1 MKRTLLLSMM
11 CAFFVAF
18 ATQSINAQGGTNDV
32 LASNNVLSIKSVSE
46 STNTV
51 ENFRNFEIEVNESGN
66 YYAQFWLQP
75 AKYAN
80 GSYTTFKVYVN
91 DELVGTIKP
100 TKGNWQSVSIDKKST
115 LKLNSG
121 TNVIS
126 IATNAPE
133 FPDVESVRLSKD
145 AGVAAFSSK
154 AYDSYLESAT
164 KSKGIPKI
172 ESYEETDATTFGATP
187 YSAGMT
193 VRQNIPLKYSFYKT
207 FSFTAEQEIFIT
219 SSSHV
224 EHAFDMFYYG
234 KEKSFIAYPDSFL
247 RPVIPVRPSTP
258 GQLSNYST
266 INPSFIGDSVH
277 TYPSINAKLR
287 TIYTP
292 ATSEEIQGMNWKGVS
307 ERAVNS
313 SNVYVAT
320 LKITIPK
327 TGIYMIKL
335 RSANDRVLSIAD
347 LNVDGV
353 YYYENVPIYYARI
366 DCVMPADGNSYA
378 ALTMCNNQGT
388 DDPLLFVEGNVGERI
403 VGYNDDTPSQKKQ
416 YFDLDAWDS
425 YIRQE
430 YRVKTTGLH
439 VSSYS
444 SSKPES
450 KCIVMGGISEEAE
463 ASGKSMISPRTKT
476 NETTERS
483 NIENENTILISPK
496 SPEILS
502 SINISS
508 QEKINAIHVY
518 NMSGVK
524 TATYTVNDNRTTIPL
539 SELNINSSGLYIF
552 SIETEDGYTSQQK
565 VSVR

>member
-11 CAFFVAF
+11 CAFFVTF
-18 ATQSINAQGGTNDV
+18 ATLSINAQGSTNDV

-100 TKGNWQSVSIDKKST
+100 TKGNWQSASIDKKST

-121 TNVIS
+121 NNVIS

-207 FSFTAEQEIFIT
+207 FSFTAGQEIFIT

-224 EHAFDMFYYG
+224 EHAIDIFYYG
-234 KEKSFIAYPDSFL
+234 KQKTMQSDTTHL
-247 RPVIPVRPSTP
+247 RPYIPTKTSVS
-258 GQLSNYST
+258 QYST
-266 INPSFIGDSVH
+266 INPPYIIDS
-277 TYPSINAKLR
+277 
-287 TIYTP
+287 TILKPMRPVKFVTLYTP
-292 ATSEEIQGMNWKGVS
+292 ATSEEIQGLNWKGVS
-307 ERAVNS
+307 EKAVNS
-313 SNVYVAT
+313 SNIYVAT
-320 LKITIPK
+320 IRLTIPK
-327 TGIYMIKL
+327 SGIYMIKL

-347 LNVDGV
+347 LNVNGL

-378 ALTMCNNQGT
+378 ALTMCNNQGI
-388 DDPLLFVEGNVGERI
+388 DDPLLFVEGSVGGRI
-403 VGYNDDTPSQKKQ
+403 VGYNDDAPSQIKQ

-425 YIRQE
+425 YLRQV
-430 YRVKTTGLH
+430 YRVKTTSLH

-476 NETTERS
+476 NETIERS
-483 NIENENTILISPK
+483 NIKNENTILISPK

-508 QEKINAIHVY
+508 QEKINAIQVY

>member
-100 TKGNWQSVSIDKKST
+100 TKGNWQSASIDKKST

-121 TNVIS
+121 NNVIS

-187 YSAGMT
+187 YSVGMT

-207 FSFTAEQEIFIT
+207 FSFTAGQEIFIT

-224 EHAFDMFYYG
+224 EHAIDIFYYG
-234 KEKSFIAYPDSFL
+234 KQRTAQLDTTHF
-247 RPVIPVRPSTP
+247 RPYIPTKTSVS
-258 GQLSNYST
+258 QYST
-266 INPSFIGDSVH
+266 INPPYIKDS
-277 TYPSINAKLR
+277 TFLKPIRPAKFL

-292 ATSEEIQGMNWKGVS
+292 ATSEEIQGMNWKGLS
-307 ERAVNS
+307 EKAVNS

-320 LKITIPK
+320 IRLTIPK
-327 TGIYMIKL
+327 SGIYMVKM
-335 RSANDRVLSIAD
+335 RSANDRVLSVAD
-347 LNVDGV
+347 LNVNGV
-353 YYYENVPIYYARI
+353 YYYENTPIYYAYI
-366 DCVMPADGNSYA
+366 NCVMLADGNSYA
-378 ALTMCNNQGT
+378 ALTMCDNQGV
-388 DDPLLFVEGNVGERI
+388 DDPLLFVEGSTGGRI
-403 VGYNDDTPSQKKQ
+403 VGYNDDAPANKAK
-416 YFDLDAWDS
+416 YYDLDSWDS
-425 YIRQE
+425 YIRQT
-430 YRVKTTGLH
+430 YRFPTSGLH
-439 VSSYS
+439 ISSYS

-450 KCIVMGGISEEAE
+450 KCIIMGNISEEAE
-463 ASGKSMISPRTKT
+463 ASSKSMIPPRAKA
-476 NETTERS
+476 NVDTEKS
-483 NIENENTILISPK
+483 NIGVENTILISPK
-496 SPEILS
+496 SPDLTS
-502 SINISS
+502 SITISS
-508 QEKINAIHVY
+508 KEEINAIQVY
-518 NMSGVK
+518 NISGIK
-524 TATYTVNDNRTTIPL
+524 TATYIVDDYRTTIPL

-552 SIETEDGYTSQQK
+552 SIETKNGNISQQK
-565 VSVR
+565 ISVR

>member
-1 MKRTLLLSMM
+1 MERTLLLSMI
-11 CAFFVAF
+11 CAFFVTF
-18 ATQSINAQGGTNDV
+18 ATLSINAQGSTNDV

-100 TKGNWQSVSIDKKST
+100 TKGNWQSASIDKKST

-121 TNVIS
+121 NNVIS

-133 FPDVESVRLSKD
+133 FPDVESVRLSKN

-207 FSFTAEQEIFIT
+207 FSFTAGQEIFIT

-224 EHAFDMFYYG
+224 EHAIDIFYYG
-234 KEKSFIAYPDSFL
+234 KQKTMQSDTTHL
-247 RPVIPVRPSTP
+247 RPYIPTKTSVS
-258 GQLSNYST
+258 QYST
-266 INPSFIGDSVH
+266 INPPYIIDS
-277 TYPSINAKLR
+277 
-287 TIYTP
+287 TILKPMRPVKFVTLYTP
-292 ATSEEIQGMNWKGVS
+292 ATSEEIQGLNWKGVS
-307 ERAVNS
+307 EKAVNS
-313 SNVYVAT
+313 SNIYVAT
-320 LKITIPK
+320 IRLTIPK
-327 TGIYMIKL
+327 SGIYMIKL

-347 LNVDGV
+347 LNVNGL

-378 ALTMCNNQGT
+378 ALTMCNNQGI
-388 DDPLLFVEGNVGERI
+388 DDPLLFVEGSVGGRI
-403 VGYNDDTPSQKKQ
+403 VGYNDDAPSQIKQ

-425 YIRQE
+425 YLRQV
-430 YRVKTTGLH
+430 YRVKTTSLH

-476 NETTERS
+476 NETIERS
-483 NIENENTILISPK
+483 NIKNENTILISPK

-508 QEKINAIHVY
+508 QEKINAIQVY

>member
-1 MKRTLLLSMM
+1 MERTLLLSMM
-11 CAFFVAF
+11 CAFFVTF
-18 ATQSINAQGGTNDV
+18 ATLSINAQGSTNDV

-100 TKGNWQSVSIDKKST
+100 TKGNWQSASIDKKST

-121 TNVIS
+121 NNVIS

-207 FSFTAEQEIFIT
+207 FSFTAGQEIFIT

-224 EHAFDMFYYG
+224 EHAIDIFYYG
-234 KEKSFIAYPDSFL
+234 KQKTMQSDTTHL
-247 RPVIPVRPSTP
+247 RPYIPTKTSVS
-258 GQLSNYST
+258 QYST
-266 INPSFIGDSVH
+266 INPPYIIDS
-277 TYPSINAKLR
+277 
-287 TIYTP
+287 TILKPMRPVKFVTLYTP
-292 ATSEEIQGMNWKGVS
+292 ATSEEIQGLNWKGVS
-307 ERAVNS
+307 EKAVNS
-313 SNVYVAT
+313 SNIYVAT
-320 LKITIPK
+320 IRLTIPK
-327 TGIYMIKL
+327 SGIYMIKL

-347 LNVDGV
+347 LNVNGL

-378 ALTMCNNQGT
+378 ALTMCNNQGI
-388 DDPLLFVEGNVGERI
+388 DDPLLFVEGSVGGRI
-403 VGYNDDTPSQKKQ
+403 VGYNDDAPSQIKQ

-425 YIRQE
+425 YLRQV
-430 YRVKTTGLH
+430 YRVKTTSLH

-476 NETTERS
+476 NETIERS
-483 NIENENTILISPK
+483 NIKNENTILISPK

-508 QEKINAIHVY
+508 QEKINAIQVY

>member
-1 MKRTLLLSMM
+1 M
-11 CAFFVAF
+11 CAFFVTF
-18 ATQSINAQGGTNDV
+18 ATLSINAQGSTNDV

-100 TKGNWQSVSIDKKST
+100 TKGNWQSASIDKKST

-121 TNVIS
+121 NNVIS

-207 FSFTAEQEIFIT
+207 FSFTAGQEIFIT

-224 EHAFDMFYYG
+224 EHAIDIFYYG
-234 KEKSFIAYPDSFL
+234 KQKTMQSDTTHL
-247 RPVIPVRPSTP
+247 RPYIPTKTSVS
-258 GQLSNYST
+258 QYST
-266 INPSFIGDSVH
+266 INPPYIIDS
-277 TYPSINAKLR
+277 
-287 TIYTP
+287 TILKPMRPVKFVTLYTP
-292 ATSEEIQGMNWKGVS
+292 ATSEEIQGLNWKGVS
-307 ERAVNS
+307 EKAVNS
-313 SNVYVAT
+313 SNIYVAT
-320 LKITIPK
+320 IRLTIPK
-327 TGIYMIKL
+327 SGIYMIKL

-347 LNVDGV
+347 LNVNGL

-378 ALTMCNNQGT
+378 ALTMCNNQGI
-388 DDPLLFVEGNVGERI
+388 DDPLLFVEGSVGGRI
-403 VGYNDDTPSQKKQ
+403 VGYNDDAPSQIKQ

-425 YIRQE
+425 YLRQV
-430 YRVKTTGLH
+430 YRVKTTSLH

-476 NETTERS
+476 NETIERS
-483 NIENENTILISPK
+483 NIKNENTILISPK

-508 QEKINAIHVY
+508 QEKINAIQVY

>member
-100 TKGNWQSVSIDKKST
+100 TKGNWQSASIDKKST

-121 TNVIS
+121 NNVIS

-207 FSFTAEQEIFIT
+207 FSFTAGQEIFIT

-234 KEKSFIAYPDSFL
+234 KEKLLIAYPDTAL

-266 INPSFIGDSVH
+266 INPSFIRDSSHVH
-277 TYPSINAKLR
+277 PSFNTKLYTY
-287 TIYTP
+287 YTP

-307 ERAVNS
+307 EKAVNS

-353 YYYENVPIYYARI
+353 YYYENVPVYYAYI
-366 DCVMPADGNSYA
+366 DCKMPADGNSYA
-378 ALTMCNNQGT
+378 ALTMCDNQGT
-388 DDPLLFVEGNVGERI
+388 DDSMLFVEGARSGRV
-403 VGYNDDTPSQKKQ
+403 VGYNDDAPYQKVQ
-416 YFDLDAWDS
+416 YYDLDRWDS
-425 YIRQE
+425 YVRQI
-430 YRVKTTGLH
+430 YRVQTSGLH

-450 KCIVMGGISEEAE
+450 KCIIMGGISEEAE
-463 ASGKSMISPRTKT
+463 TSSKSMVPSKENVKI
-476 NETTERS
+476 ERS
-483 NIENENTILISPK
+483 GIGIENMVLISPK
-496 SPEILS
+496 SPELS
-502 SINISS
+502 SSITISS
-508 QEKINAIHVY
+508 QEKINTIKVF
-518 NMSGVK
+518 NISGMK
-524 TATYTVNDNRTTIPL
+524 TSAYTVNDNRTTISL

-552 SIETEDGYTSQQK
+552 SIETEDGNTSQQK